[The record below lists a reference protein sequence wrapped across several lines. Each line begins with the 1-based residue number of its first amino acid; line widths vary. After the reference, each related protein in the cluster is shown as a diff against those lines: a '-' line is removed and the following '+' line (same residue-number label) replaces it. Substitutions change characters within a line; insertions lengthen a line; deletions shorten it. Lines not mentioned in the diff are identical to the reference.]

1 MEQQVCINRPRTKSQ
16 VDRIR
21 IWVVANPLL
30 VLDCLGFFIKKY
42 KQFELAG
49 SAQID
54 SDLSALAKKAAAD
67 IVVVYLEPGD
77 PVEII
82 KDLHS
87 KFPNVKI
94 IAITDGTDVDCSMK
108 ALNYGAVGIIQ
119 AKDGS
124 NSLIEAIKKAHSG
137 ETWLNQDL
145 LSNLLEK
152 GSSKSRND
160 KIGPANDSLTPRE
173 IEVIAMI
180 GKGYKS
186 KMIAEQLSISQA
198 TVRHHLSSIYGKLG
212 VDDRLNLM
220 IYAVETGLVK
230 FD

>member
-1 MEQQVCINRPRTKSQ
+1 MEQQVRISRSRAKRQ

-42 KQFELAG
+42 KQFDLAG
-49 SAQID
+49 ASQID
-54 SDLSALAKKAAAD
+54 HGLPAFSRKPEAD

-82 KDLHS
+82 DTLHT
-87 KFPNVKI
+87 KFPKVKI
-94 IAITDGTDVDCSMK
+94 IVITDGTDVDCSMK
-108 ALNYGAVGIIQ
+108 ALNFGAVGIIQ

-124 NSLIEAIKKAHSG
+124 NSLIEAIKKAHNG

-145 LSNLLEK
+145 LTNLLEK
-152 GSSKSRND
+152 GAPRSGNG

-173 IEVIAMI
+173 MEVIAMI
-180 GKGYKS
+180 GKGFKS
-186 KMIAEQLSISQA
+186 KVIAEHLSISQA

>member
-1 MEQQVCINRPRTKSQ
+1 MEQQVRISRSRAKRQ

-42 KQFELAG
+42 KQFDLTGA
-49 SAQID
+49 SQID
-54 SDLSALAKKAAAD
+54 HGLPAFSRKPEAD

-82 KDLHS
+82 DTLHT
-87 KFPNVKI
+87 KFPKVKI
-94 IAITDGTDVDCSMK
+94 IVITDGTDVDCSMK
-108 ALNYGAVGIIQ
+108 ALNFGAVGIIQ

-124 NSLIEAIKKAHSG
+124 NSLIEAIKKAHNG

-145 LSNLLEK
+145 LTSLLEK
-152 GSSKSRND
+152 GAPKSGNG
-160 KIGPANDSLTPRE
+160 KIGPANDSITPRE
-173 IEVIAMI
+173 MEVIAMI
-180 GKGYKS
+180 GKGFKS
-186 KMIAEQLSISQA
+186 KVIAEHLSISQA

-230 FD
+230 FE

>member
-1 MEQQVCINRPRTKSQ
+1 MEQQVRISRSRAKRQ

-42 KQFELAG
+42 KQFDLAG
-49 SAQID
+49 ASQID
-54 SDLSALAKKAAAD
+54 HGLPAFSRKPEAD

-82 KDLHS
+82 DTLHT
-87 KFPNVKI
+87 KFPKVKI
-94 IAITDGTDVDCSMK
+94 IVITDGTDVDCSMK
-108 ALNYGAVGIIQ
+108 ALNFGAVGIIQ

-124 NSLIEAIKKAHSG
+124 NSLIEAIKKAHNG

-145 LSNLLEK
+145 LTNLLEK
-152 GSSKSRND
+152 GAPKSGNG

-173 IEVIAMI
+173 MEVIAMI
-180 GKGYKS
+180 GKGFKS
-186 KMIAEQLSISQA
+186 KVIAEHLSISQA